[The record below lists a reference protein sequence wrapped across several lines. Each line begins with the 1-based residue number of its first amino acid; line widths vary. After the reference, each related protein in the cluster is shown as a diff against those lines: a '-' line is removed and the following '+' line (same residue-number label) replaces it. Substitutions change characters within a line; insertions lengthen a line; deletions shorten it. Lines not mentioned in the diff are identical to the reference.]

1 MRSRTRIIVINER
14 DNVATALDELPPG
27 TTVSVKTEHRMERVE
42 LISHIP
48 RGHKF
53 ALRHIDR
60 GGAVIKYGETIGK
73 STEEIPRGQHV
84 HVHNVASQTKGEPA

>member
-1 MRSRTRIIVINER
+1 MRSRIRMIVINEK
-14 DNVATALDELPPG
+14 DNVATALDELPAG
-27 TTVSVKTEHRMERVE
+27 TTVSVKTEHGMEKIE

-48 RGHKF
+48 RGHKL
-53 ALRHIDR
+53 ALRHIER

-84 HVHNVASQTKGEPA
+84 HVHNVVSQSKGETQ

>member
-1 MRSRTRIIVINER
+1 MRSRRGIIIINEK
-14 DNVATALDELPPG
+14 DNVATALDELPVG
-27 TTVSVKTEHRMERVE
+27 TTVSVKTEYRMEKIE
-42 LISHIP
+42 LIAHIP

-60 GGAVIKYGETIGK
+60 GGAVIKYGETIGE

-84 HVHNVASQTKGEPA
+84 HVHNVVSQSKGETE

>member
-1 MRSRTRIIVINER
+1 MRSQRGIIIINEK
-14 DNVATALDELPPG
+14 DNVATALDELSAD
-27 TTVSVKTEHRMERVE
+27 TTVSVMIEQHREKIE
-42 LISHIP
+42 LISHVP

-60 GGAVIKYGETIGK
+60 GSAVIKYGETIGK

-84 HVHNVASQTKGEPA
+84 HVHNVVSQSKGETQ

>member
-1 MRSRTRIIVINER
+1 MRSRTRIIVINEK
-14 DNVATALDELPPG
+14 DNVATALDELPAG
-27 TTVSVKTEHRMERVE
+27 TTVSVKTEHRMEKIE

-53 ALRHIDR
+53 ALTHIDR

-84 HVHNVASQTKGEPA
+84 HVHNVVSQSKGETK

>member
-1 MRSRTRIIVINER
+1 MRPGTKIIVINEK
-14 DNVATALDELPPG
+14 DNVATALDELPAG
-27 TTVSVKTEHRMERVE
+27 TTVSVETEHRMEKIV

-48 RGHKF
+48 KGHKF

-60 GGAVIKYGETIGK
+60 GGAVIKYGEMIGK

-84 HVHNVASQTKGEPA
+84 HVHNVVSQSRKETK

>member
-1 MRSRTRIIVINER
+1 VRSRTRIIVINEK
-14 DNVATALDELPPG
+14 DNVATALDELPAG
-27 TTVSVKTEHRMERVE
+27 TTVSVKTEHRMEKIE
-42 LISHIP
+42 LISQIP

-53 ALRHIDR
+53 SLRHMDR

-84 HVHNVASQTKGEPA
+84 HVHNVVSQSKGETK